1 MIKIKQRKHKIIFEF
16 KIKKFFKFFK
26 RKRLRKVRYILT
38 LASVSAVCIY
48 LELGTGC
55 DLRLFLVIIALLL
68 RGK

>member
-1 MIKIKQRKHKIIFEF
+1 MKIKKSKHKIIFEF
-16 KIKKFFKFFK
+16 KIKYIFKFLK
-26 RKRLRKVRYILT
+26 RKRLRNIRYILK
-38 LASVSAVCIY
+38 LASIAVIGSY

>member
-1 MIKIKQRKHKIIFEF
+1 MKIKKRKNKIIFKF
-16 KIKKFFKFFK
+16 KTKYIFKFFK
-26 RKRLRKVRYILT
+26 RKRLRNIRYILK
-38 LASVSAVCIY
+38 LASVAVVGSY